1 MFRFRY
7 LLLLVSGLAL
17 LACGETKEK
26 RSIEDVLGARSL
38 LNWQTPA
45 SMLKLKPGDSLK
57 LAWEWSGEQSVT
69 FQLEF
74 NDLNV
79 AEELPLEP
87 QYFAFQVPPNT
98 HPGLRKLRLSA
109 RDSKG
114 FVLETSD
121 RSIEVLSDKKPTNLE
136 YMLVRTLPHDPDA
149 FTQGLLVDEGFFLE
163 GTGLNGKSTLRR
175 VDINTG
181 KVQNQVAMSQ
191 EFFGEGIA
199 VMGNKLYQLTWQNHA
214 CFVYDKH
221 TFQKIKQFYIP
232 TEGWGLASD
241 GQQLVMSNGTE
252 FIFVIDTNT
261 FQSVRTFSVYDD
273 KGPVK
278 GLNELEFIEGLI
290 WANIYQTDKIA
301 IIDPATGKVLSYL
314 NLEGIL
320 PAKDETD
327 ETDVLNGIAYD
338 AQNKRIYVTGKN
350 WPKLFEIKVKGKIPS
365 A

>member
-1 MFRFRY
+1 MFRLSH
-7 LLLLVSGLAL
+7 LLFLVSVLAL
-17 LACGETKEK
+17 MACGETKEK
-26 RSIEDVLGARSL
+26 RPVKDVLGERSL
-38 LNWQTPA
+38 LTWQTPNA
-45 SMLKLKPGDSLK
+45 NTVVKPGDSLN
-57 LAWEWSGEQSVT
+57 LSWEWGGEQSVT
-69 FQLEF
+69 FQLLF
-74 NDLNV
+74 NELV
-79 AEELPLEP
+79 IAEQLPLEP
-87 QYFAFQVPPNT
+87 RKFAFKIPQKTPP
-98 HPGLRKLRLSA
+98 GIQKLRLSA

-121 RSIEVLSDKKPTNLE
+121 RSIVVLSDKKPENLD

-149 FTQGLLVDEGFFLE
+149 FTQGLLVDEGYFLE
-163 GTGLNGKSTLRR
+163 GTGLNGKSNLRR
-175 VDINTG
+175 VDINSG
-181 KVQNQVAMSQ
+181 KVQDQVALSQ

-221 TFQKIKQFYIP
+221 KFQKINQFYIP

-252 FIFVIDTNT
+252 FLFQVDTST
-261 FQSVRTFSVYDD
+261 FQSVRTISVYDD
-273 KGPVK
+273 QGPVK

-301 IIDPATGKVLSYL
+301 IIDPASGKVLAYL

-320 PAKDETD
+320 PAEDETD

-338 AQNKRIYVTGKN
+338 GQNKRIFVTGKN
-350 WPKLFEIKVKGKIPS
+350 WPKLFEIKVKGKIPP